1 MAGRWIRNYTRKMKE
16 QDLID
21 LGFERIDVSAGESG
35 DKAFYYYTYDFTDGF
50 SLITNASDEKTLVAG
65 HYRWVVDVFN
75 TDDAIRFVDRSE
87 LEQFINIVNR
97 NKKDGRK

>member
-1 MAGRWIRNYTRKMKE
+1 MIE

-21 LGFERIDVSAGESG
+21 LGFERTDVSEIECG
-35 DKAFYYYTYDFTDGF
+35 DDAFYYYTLDFSRGF
-50 SLITNASDEKTLVAG
+50 SLITNSSDEVTTVAG
-65 HYRWVVDVFN
+65 YHRWYVEGFE
-75 TDDAIRFVDRSE
+75 APEIRFVDRSE